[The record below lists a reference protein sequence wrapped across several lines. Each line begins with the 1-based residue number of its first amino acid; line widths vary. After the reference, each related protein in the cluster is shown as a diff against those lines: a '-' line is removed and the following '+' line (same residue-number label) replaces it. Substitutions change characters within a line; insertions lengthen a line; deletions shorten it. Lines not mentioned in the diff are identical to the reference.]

1 MIRLLVFLY
10 IFGAVASDKEST
22 TVTIGTPSTT
32 LTNLSKVT
40 LIILF
45 PLRDILIFIRGWI
58 ISMLYFLL
66 ESYKSFWRSYNN
78 NNSRYNDIA
87 KFAKGRRG

>member
-40 LIILF
+40 LVISC
-45 PLRDILIFIRGWI
+45 PLRDIFTAVNFYFGWI

-66 ESYKSFWRSYNN
+66 ESYKSF
-78 NNSRYNDIA
+78 
-87 KFAKGRRG
+87 

>member
-40 LIILF
+40 LIIPY
-45 PLRDILIFIRGWI
+45 PLLDKLPHLMFIPGRNNLKYIF
-58 ISMLYFLL
+58 F
-66 ESYKSFWRSYNN
+66 
-78 NNSRYNDIA
+78 
-87 KFAKGRRG
+87 

>member
-40 LIILF
+40 LIISI
-45 PLRDILIFIRGWI
+45 PLCDMLLYEYNFYTWLDNFNVIF
-58 ISMLYFLL
+58 S
-66 ESYKSFWRSYNN
+66 
-78 NNSRYNDIA
+78 SRI
-87 KFAKGRRG
+87 

>member
-40 LIILF
+40 LIISY
-45 PLRDILIFIRGWI
+45 PLPDIFQFLSLVEI
-58 ISMLYFLL
+58 I
-66 ESYKSFWRSYNN
+66 
-78 NNSRYNDIA
+78 
-87 KFAKGRRG
+87 